1 MSQSGQ
7 VQFFTKEQ
15 VLSGGDISGVPS
27 LTATDISFDSSD
39 NSINSASTDFLA
51 SGYASGM
58 LIVIS
63 GSSGNNL
70 QFVIQEALAH
80 KLKVIDGSVTPEV
93 AGASITIGP
102 SYVLLANQGNV
113 PDARLDER
121 SWICTV
127 CNQSFPES
135 KIRKFRGKY
144 YCIPNGDYKDIASI
158 LKTESARRYKPEG
171 LGRERIV
178 PPIIKG

>member
-15 VLSGGDISGVPS
+15 VLSGGAISGVPS
-27 LTATDISFDSSD
+27 LTATDISFDPSD
-39 NSINSASTDFLA
+39 NSINSTSSDFLTT
-51 SGYASGM
+51 GFVSGM
-58 LIVIS
+58 LVVIS

-102 SYVLLANQGNV
+102 SYVLLANQGNT
-113 PDARLDER
+113 PDAKLDER

-144 YCIPNGDYKDIASI
+144 YCIPNGDYKDIGAI
-158 LKTESARRYKPEG
+158 LKLERARRYKPDG
-171 LGRERIV
+171 IGRERIV